1 MAQAYFSLVTNTGKI
16 KIAQSAAGGDPVV
29 ITHFAIGD
37 GNGAETNPTAAA
49 TALVREVWRT
59 PVESVI
65 TDPDNPSAILVT
77 AIIPTNA
84 GGWWM
89 REFGIF
95 DQAGSM
101 IAVAKPVSQ
110 YKPTALEG
118 QLEDIRYEFQLI
130 IGENANVTL
139 LVDPSL
145 LFATRAWVENRKVP
159 MGQLLRLPWL
169 PVISMTLSSAPGNP
183 TLGDSYLIPSNAT
196 GAWAA
201 NIGALAEWNGS
212 AWNYVAPPDGH
223 GISLPDG
230 RVFERIA
237 GVYVQKMAL
246 DAQSGKWN
254 YAVTG
259 GTTAAM
265 TADISPA
272 PASLGDGL
280 SIVVRP
286 SVVPATG
293 CTLDLNSLG
302 ARPLIW
308 SDGTPFKR
316 GQAAINV
323 PLRLTY
329 STFLA
334 GWVINSIKTAVSPW
348 FILSGTPAAI
358 PTNIN
363 AALTNWPSL
372 ASGGVTGTI
381 SQVSGRFTVGVDDAG
396 TWVFTAGS
404 NTQGES
410 SQECA
415 MIVKNDVVVDLV
427 GLQSTSPLA
436 GLDASLTTVMRVAA
450 GDVLYAAYFQN
461 SGGWQS
467 MNSIG
472 TSKFTGAKIG
482 A

>member
-1 MAQAYFSLVTNTGKI
+1 MAQAYFSLVTTNGKI
-16 KIAQSAAGGDPVV
+16 KLAQSAAGGDPVV

-37 GNGAETNPTAAA
+37 GNGAETNPTAAS

-77 AIIPTNA
+77 AIIPTSA

-95 DQAGSM
+95 DLAGSM

-118 QLEDIRYEFQLI
+118 QLEDIRYEFQII
-130 IGENANVTL
+130 IGESANVTL

-145 LFATRAWVENRKVP
+145 LFATRAWVENRRISV
-159 MGQLLRLPWL
+159 GQLARLPWM
-169 PVISMTLSSAPGNP
+169 PVLSMTLSSAPAVP
-183 TLGDSYLIPSNAT
+183 ALGDTYLIPSNAT
-196 GAWAA
+196 GIWAA
-201 NIGALAEWNGS
+201 NIGALAEWNGT
-212 AWNYVAPPDGH
+212 AWNYIAPPDGH

-237 GVYVQKMAL
+237 GVYVQKIAL

-259 GTTAAM
+259 GTAAAM
-265 TADISPA
+265 TADISPV
-272 PASLGDGL
+272 PASLVDGL
-280 SIVVRP
+280 GVVIRP
-286 SVVPATG
+286 SVVPTSG

-302 ARPLIW
+302 ARPLVW
-308 SDGTPFKR
+308 SDGTPFR
-316 GQAAINV
+316 QGQAAINV
-323 PLRLTY
+323 PLSLTY
-329 STFLA
+329 STLLA
-334 GWVINSIKTAVSPW
+334 GWIINSIKTAVSPW
-348 FILSGTPAAI
+348 FILSGTPAGI
-358 PTNIN
+358 PSGIN

-396 TWVFTAGS
+396 TWIFSAGS
-404 NTQGES
+404 NTQGEAS
-410 SQECA
+410 KEVA
-415 MIVKNDVVVDLV
+415 MIVKNNVVTDLL
-427 GLQSTSPLA
+427 GLQSTASLA
-436 GLDASLTTVMRVAA
+436 GIDASITAVMRVAA

-461 SGGWQS
+461 SGGQQG
-467 MNSIG
+467 MNTLG